1 MSNTNLS
8 LVGNRIAGVMLLCTG
23 VALSLCSATASA
35 ESMPHQMNHGAMQ
48 AMSPDAGKAM
58 PMSDAVVKKINTS
71 RGRVTLQHG
80 DIPNVMPA
88 MTMAYRIK
96 DVKQLEGLHA
106 GDKVRFALVK
116 EGDDFVVTHL
126 EVVR

>member
-1 MSNTNLS
+1 MNNTNLS
-8 LVGNRIAGVMLLCTG
+8 LVGNRVAGVLLLCTG

-35 ESMPHQMNHGAMQ
+35 ESVPHVMNHGAIQ
-48 AMSPDAGKAM
+48 AISHDAGKAM
-58 PMSDAVVKKINTS
+58 QMSDAEVKKINTS

-96 DVKQLEGLHA
+96 DMKQLEGLRV
-106 GDKVRFALVK
+106 GDKIRFVLVK